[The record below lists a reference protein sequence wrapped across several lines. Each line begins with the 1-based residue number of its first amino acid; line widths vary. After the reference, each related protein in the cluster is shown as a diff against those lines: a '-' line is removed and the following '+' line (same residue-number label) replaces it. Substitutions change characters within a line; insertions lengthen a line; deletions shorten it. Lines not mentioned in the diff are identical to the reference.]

1 MCRNTLWLTKYASH
15 VSHLKWPGPIIA
27 YPYKWMTHWLKNLL
41 KLKWH
46 FIKRWCISWKIC
58 KMQLFKYAQHGS
70 PVKGI
75 KWELF
80 KICKTKPNQTYQTEP
95 SKQTIGFVR
104 FWTHVSYICNITA
117 IRGVFVREFWEHF
130 ESNQVWRQLALR
142 RLHPRKQNTQLWVW
156 IPVEE
161 VLSMNKTMVRLTTS
175 T

>member
-1 MCRNTLWLTKYASH
+1 MLWLTKYASH

-104 FWTHVSYICNITA
+104 FWTHVSYVISLLYE
-117 IRGVFVREFWEHF
+117 GYLWENF
-130 ESNQVWRQLALR
+130 ESILNLIRYDANLLWGGCIPGSKTHNCGCGYLWR
-142 RLHPRKQNTQLWVW
+142 KCWVW
-156 IPVEE
+156 
-161 VLSMNKTMVRLTTS
+161 TRQW
-175 T
+175 